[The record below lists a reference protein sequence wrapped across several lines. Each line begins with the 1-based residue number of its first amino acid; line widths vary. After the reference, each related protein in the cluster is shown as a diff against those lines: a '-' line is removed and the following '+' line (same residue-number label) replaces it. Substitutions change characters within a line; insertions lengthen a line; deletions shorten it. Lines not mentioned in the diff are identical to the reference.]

1 AACEPFSSAALRP
14 ATAPRE
20 LRSSSRAM
28 AGNASVMTTT
38 AKAARIGGLMKAK
51 ILLALV
57 ALGIAGGIALAVV
70 PRPAAPE
77 VQFAVLSGENFS
89 TSDLRGKVV
98 LVNFWATWCTTCIE
112 EMPKMIGTYRKFAP
126 RGYEMVAVAV
136 QSDHPNAVA
145 AFAQKRALP
154 FKVALDG
161 NGDIAR
167 QFGRV
172 RITPTSFLIDKQGR
186 VLKEYI
192 GEPDWA
198 EFHALV
204 EKALASE

>member
-1 AACEPFSSAALRP
+1 
-14 ATAPRE
+14 
-20 LRSSSRAM
+20 
-28 AGNASVMTTT
+28 
-38 AKAARIGGLMKAK
+38 MKAK
-51 ILLALV
+51 ILLAAA
-57 ALGIAGGIALAVV
+57 ALGIAAAALALSSK
-70 PRPAAPE
+70 PSAPE
-77 VQFAVLSGENFS
+77 AHFTALSGENFS

-98 LVNFWATWCTTCIE
+98 LVNFWATWCTTCVE
-112 EMPKMIGTYRKFAP
+112 EMPRMIDTYRKFAP
-126 RGYEMVAVAV
+126 RGFEMVAVAV

-145 AFAQKRALP
+145 AFTQKRALP

-172 RITPTSFLIDKQGR
+172 RITPTSFLIDRNGR
-186 VLKEYI
+186 VIKTYV

-204 EKALASE
+204 EKALNS

>member
-1 AACEPFSSAALRP
+1 
-14 ATAPRE
+14 
-20 LRSSSRAM
+20 
-28 AGNASVMTTT
+28 
-38 AKAARIGGLMKAK
+38 MKAK
-51 ILLALV
+51 ILLAIV
-57 ALGIAGGIALAVV
+57 ALGIAGAVTFALV

-77 VQFAVLSGENFS
+77 ARFTALSGENFS

-98 LVNFWATWCTTCIE
+98 LVNFWATWCTTCVQ
-112 EMPKMIGTYRKFAP
+112 EMPKMIDTYRKFAP

-136 QSDHPNAVA
+136 QSDHPNSVA

-186 VLKEYI
+186 VLKEYV

-204 EKALASE
+204 EKALAS

>member
-1 AACEPFSSAALRP
+1 
-14 ATAPRE
+14 
-20 LRSSSRAM
+20 
-28 AGNASVMTTT
+28 
-38 AKAARIGGLMKAK
+38 MKAK
-51 ILLALV
+51 ILLAVV
-57 ALGIAGGIALAVV
+57 ALGIAAGVALALV

-112 EMPKMIGTYRKFAP
+112 EMPKMIDTYRKFAP

-145 AFAQKRALP
+145 AFTQKRALP

-167 QFGRV
+167 QFGRI
-172 RITPTSFLIDKQGR
+172 RITPTSFLIDKNGR
-186 VLKEYI
+186 VLKEYV

-204 EKALASE
+204 EKALAS

>member
-1 AACEPFSSAALRP
+1 
-14 ATAPRE
+14 
-20 LRSSSRAM
+20 
-28 AGNASVMTTT
+28 
-38 AKAARIGGLMKAK
+38 MKAK
-51 ILLALV
+51 ILLAVV
-57 ALGIAGGIALAVV
+57 ALGIAGAAAFALV

-77 VQFAVLSGENFS
+77 VQFTVLSGENFS

-98 LVNFWATWCTTCIE
+98 LVNFWATWCTTCVQ
-112 EMPKMIGTYRKFAP
+112 EMPKMIDTYRKFAP

-136 QSDHPNAVA
+136 QSDHPNSVA
-145 AFAQKRALP
+145 DFTRRRALP

-172 RITPTSFLIDKQGR
+172 SITPTSFLIDKQGR

-204 EKALASE
+204 EKALSS

>member
-1 AACEPFSSAALRP
+1 
-14 ATAPRE
+14 
-20 LRSSSRAM
+20 
-28 AGNASVMTTT
+28 
-38 AKAARIGGLMKAK
+38 MKAK
-51 ILLALV
+51 ILVAVVALAAGLAASLALFS
-57 ALGIAGGIALAVV
+57 
-70 PRPAAPE
+70 RPTAPE
-77 VQFAVLSGENFS
+77 VRFAALSGEQFS

-98 LVNFWATWCTTCIE
+98 LVNFWATWCAECVE
-112 EMPKMIGTYRKFAP
+112 EMPRMIDTYRKFAP

-145 AFAQKRALP
+145 EFAQRRALP

-161 NGDIAR
+161 DGDIAR

-172 RITPTSFLIDKQGR
+172 RITPTSFLIDKNGR
-186 VLKEYI
+186 VLKEYV

-204 EKALASE
+204 EKALSS

>member
-1 AACEPFSSAALRP
+1 
-14 ATAPRE
+14 
-20 LRSSSRAM
+20 M
-28 AGNASVMTTT
+28 
-38 AKAARIGGLMKAK
+38 KIRILVIA
-51 ILLALV
+51 IALV
-57 ALGIAGGIALAVV
+57 AGVAAAFALA

-98 LVNFWATWCTTCIE
+98 LVNFWATWCTTCVQ
-112 EMPKMIGTYRKFAP
+112 EMPKMIDTYRKFAP

-136 QSDHPNAVA
+136 QSDHPNSVA

-172 RITPTSFLIDKQGR
+172 RITPTSFLIDKKGR

-204 EKALASE
+204 EKALSS